1 LVRKEF
7 KGFINNYRIE
17 RNDDLETII
26 YSRLHYA
33 VMDQIHH
40 MIIEENYDNYDEIK
54 KIILSYVREMLKEEV
69 EYGYIKLNDEK
80 RIIDLPISERE
91 RNET

>member
-7 KGFINNYRIE
+7 KGLINNYRIE
-17 RNDDLETII
+17 RNDDLESII

-33 VMDQIHH
+33 VMDKIYH

-54 KIILSYVREMLKEEV
+54 KIILSDIREMLKEEV

-80 RIIDLPISERE
+80 RIIDLPI
-91 RNET
+91 